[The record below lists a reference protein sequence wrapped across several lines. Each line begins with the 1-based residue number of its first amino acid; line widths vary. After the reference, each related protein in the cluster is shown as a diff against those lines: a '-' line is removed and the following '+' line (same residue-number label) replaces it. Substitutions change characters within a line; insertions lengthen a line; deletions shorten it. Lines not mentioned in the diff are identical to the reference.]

1 MLRSGGPINT
11 TAYSNPDFDALV
23 DEARASTD
31 TAARMDLYR
40 QIREMV
46 ATDAPIVFAHYET
59 INYLMKKNVCGSTV
73 NPTLELR
80 LELVSFCE

>member
-1 MLRSGGPINT
+1 VLRSGGIINST
-11 TAYSNPDFDALV
+11 GYSNPDFDALV
-23 DEARASTD
+23 DEARTTTD
-31 TAARMDLYR
+31 TEARKALYR
-40 QIREMV
+40 QIREIV
-46 ATDAPIVFAHYET
+46 AQDAPLVFAHYET